1 MELELTGGTT
11 GSRGTVEF
19 ARGLAWRLN
28 SQLDGVLGSEG
39 LFAQRSDGINRSID
53 DIGRQ
58 RADVSRRLESVEKRF
73 RAQFTALDGVVSRL
87 LSTSSFL
94 SQQLASLTNQSR

>member
-1 MELELTGGTT
+1 
-11 GSRGTVEF
+11 
-19 ARGLAWRLN
+19 
-28 SQLDGVLGSEG
+28 